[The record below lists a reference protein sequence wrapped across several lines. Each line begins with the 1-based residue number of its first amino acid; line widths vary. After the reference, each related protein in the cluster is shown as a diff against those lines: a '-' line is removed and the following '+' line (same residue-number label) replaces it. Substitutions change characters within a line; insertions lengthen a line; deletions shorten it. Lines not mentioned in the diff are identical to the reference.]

1 MMNSVLENFTI
12 LLVTVLSLPVLSDS
26 AMKLPAKRGLGGSG
40 SQVVSQQLN
49 LCIRKANLVWLR
61 FVKEKGSHLAGLL
74 GRTGIGGGVGVMKL
88 DSHYGCR
95 LENLKNVF

>member
-49 LCIRKANLVWLR
+49 SCIRKANLVWLR
-61 FVKEKGSHLAGLL
+61 FVKEKGSHLAGLSKL
-74 GRTGIGGGVGVMKL
+74 GRTGIWGRRVGVMKL
-88 DSHYGCR
+88 DSR
-95 LENLKNVF
+95 LWLQIRET